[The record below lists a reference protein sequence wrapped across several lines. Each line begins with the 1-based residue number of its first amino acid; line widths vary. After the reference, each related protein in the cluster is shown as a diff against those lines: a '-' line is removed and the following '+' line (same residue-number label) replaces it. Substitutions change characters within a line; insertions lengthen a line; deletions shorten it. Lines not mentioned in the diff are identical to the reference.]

1 VGDRPTLQHIN
12 DRYQESQW
20 TMIRIGFGRELPSG
34 LMALPLRE
42 VECLTAGDDSMIDGA
57 DIH

>member
-1 VGDRPTLQHIN
+1 
-12 DRYQESQW
+12 
-20 TMIRIGFGRELPSG
+20 MIRTGFGRELPSG